1 MSSRLPGK
9 GPTPWKKQ
17 PYGGYYQN
25 RTPDHDRFLTET
37 GPGTPMGEYMRRF
50 WHPVCMSEELTDV
63 PRYIRILGEELVA
76 FRDRSGQVGVLALHC
91 THRGASLE
99 YGLIQKH
106 GIMCCYHGIV
116 WDVDGSCLDIPF
128 PEGQEHEGERIRGRA
143 WQPAYKAFERDGLVF
158 AYMGP
163 PEEEPPF
170 PEWDVDWG
178 LHPGDEMV
186 PYSNF
191 YPCNWLQVQDNA
203 ADQYHH
209 IPLHS
214 TAVVPGH
221 EQGTTFGEAGAA
233 PYEVRPDLQFFRVH
247 EGRAMAW
254 TSSRRVDDEK
264 IFIRVN
270 YQFLPNGSFHSYLFE
285 DGSRRNHF
293 SRTHMFRWVVPV
305 DDENCIMFGWRM
317 FGPYCDPRGVG
328 KRHLVGFEKMDFLE
342 GQCGMRRPERLQYGQ
357 GELPPIP
364 NHHRERTAYR
374 DAQHA
379 PGDYE
384 AVTSSRRIAV
394 HSLEHLL
401 PFDGGVSMFR
411 QLLRLVIDGKSPR
424 ATPEAWRDWLSNGP
438 PNSYCSG
445 NVLVVP
451 RAPAVAEEV
460 ERRRE
465 VAKRVIEATTESDAM
480 HGDVRKRFMQK
491 RLAEIEAAYA
501 PEPTEA

>member
-1 MSSRLPGK
+1 MPCTARTAALPSS
-9 GPTPWKKQ
+9 TVWFSSAASCAA
-17 PYGGYYQN
+17 
-25 RTPDHDRFLTET
+25 TT
-37 GPGTPMGEYMRRF
+37 GSCGT
-50 WHPVCMSEELTDV
+50 W
-63 PRYIRILGEELVA
+63 
-76 FRDRSGQVGVLALHC
+76 
-91 THRGASLE
+91 
-99 YGLIQKH
+99 
-106 GIMCCYHGIV
+106 
-116 WDVDGSCLDIPF
+116 DGSCLEIPF

-143 WQPAYKAFERDGLVF
+143 WQPAYKSFERDGLVF

-170 PEWDVDWG
+170 PEWDGDWG
-178 LHPGDEMV
+178 LGPGDEMV

-247 EGRAMAW
+247 EGKAMAW

-285 DGSRRNHF
+285 DGSKRNHF

-317 FGPYCDPRGVG
+317 FGSHCDPRDVG
-328 KRHLVGFEKMDFLE
+328 KKHLVGFEKMDFLE

-364 NHHRERTAYR
+364 RHHRERTAYR

-384 AVTSSRRIAV
+384 AVSSSRKVA
-394 HSLEHLL
+394 
-401 PFDGGVSMFR
+401 G
-411 QLLRLVIDGKSPR
+411 
-424 ATPEAWRDWLSNGP
+424 ACA
-438 PNSYCSG
+438 
-445 NVLVVP
+445 
-451 RAPAVAEEV
+451 RAPAAL
-460 ERRRE
+460 RRRGHDVPAASPAGDRRQE
-465 VAKRVIEATTESDAM
+465 PGRHPRGMAGMAFQRPPEQLLLGQCPGGPEGADDGRGGRAPPRRGQAGDGGHHRERYLAGRSAQAIHAGQACGNR
-480 HGDVRKRFMQK
+480 GDVRARAG
-491 RLAEIEAAYA
+491 RGLIGAGRTA
-501 PEPTEA
+501 PG